1 MAKYTGPRDKLSRRY
16 GEILSGMPTFEI
28 ARRPYKAGQHGQR
41 KPKHSEYALLLRE
54 KQKLR
59 FSYNILEKQFYR
71 YYLKAVRR
79 KGPTGENLIKA
90 LETRLDSMVYRLGF
104 ASTIAGARQL
114 VNHGHILVNDY
125 KVDIA
130 SYPVKVGDK
139 ISIKEKSRKV
149 PQIAEAMKDHVQ
161 VISYVK
167 REKNAFVGSL
177 EAEPAREEIPVN
189 VNERMIVEY
198 YSR

>member
-1 MAKYTGPRDKLSRRY
+1 MAKYTGPKDKLSRRY

-28 ARRPYKAGQHGQR
+28 ARRPYRAGQHGQR
-41 KPKHSEYALLLRE
+41 KAKHSECGLLLRE

-59 FSYNILEKQFYR
+59 LSYNILEKQFYR

-79 KGPTGENLIKA
+79 KGPTGENLIKS

-114 VNHGHILVNDY
+114 VNHGHILVNGY

-130 SYPVKVGDK
+130 SYAVQVGDK
-139 ISIKEKSRKV
+139 ISIREKSRKV
-149 PQIAEAMKDHVQ
+149 PQVVEAMKDHVQ

-167 REKNAFVGSL
+167 REKNAFEGVL